1 MINSSKGCQALRI
14 VGALLLLIFGYTATA
29 QDKQLISAN
38 FNVASFK
45 EFVHTVESQTGYHFY
60 FQDKKLGSITI
71 TISVSHAHL
80 PSVLD
85 QVFGGSVWK
94 YAIDDSS
101 VYITR
106 YHPLALDLPEGFFS
120 GKPVVPVNDEQVQN
134 TLPLNDKPNSKSL
147 EEDKTYEVGIKTNG
161 QFNGRANLAGYV
173 RNASSGEG
181 LSGVA
186 VMLKDGKAKAVTDQF
201 GYYSITLPEGS
212 QTLEFVLFG
221 MFDTKRKIVLYS
233 DGRLNVGLH
242 EKIIQLKEVVVETNK
257 QRNVRNTSMGVE
269 RLSIS
274 AISQIPAVL
283 GEVDVLKAVI
293 SLPGVKSVG
302 EASTGL
308 NVRGGAADQNLI
320 LFNDMNIYNPSHL
333 FGFFSAVSSDVVKEV
348 TLYKSSVPANYG
360 GRLSSV
366 LDINSLD
373 GNTNKLEG
381 KAGIG
386 LFTSK
391 VSLNGPLIK
400 DKTTF
405 VISGRATYSDWLLQ
419 LLPDEYK
426 DGNGSF
432 YDGTVH
438 LSHKF
443 SPDSRLYVN
452 GYVSGDRF
460 RLTRDTKNKYHNKNG
475 NISWKK
481 DMNNRLYGVFM
492 IGADHYDYL
501 KMDSTEA
508 SRGYALS
515 YALDQY
521 KFSAGFNYY
530 FNNDHTFE
538 FGLEGKLYQ
547 IHSGS
552 LLPSGKESLIM
563 PDALKR
569 EQALQSAIYFS
580 DKYDISSRLSLE
592 GGARLALYQYLG
604 PDEINTYAP
613 GVPKSTATITGTEQ
627 YTNLEVVK
635 SYLRPNLRLS
645 LRYLTSEN
653 SSLKAS
659 YNSMHQFI
667 HQLSNTTTM
676 SPTDIWKLSDSY
688 LRPQVGQQV
697 SLGYYR
703 NFKSNT
709 IETSIE
715 IYYKWTKHYLDY
727 KSGAQLVMNHH
738 IETDVIDTRGKAY
751 GVELSIKKPTGKLN
765 GWLGYTYS
773 RTLIRQDDPLAGEL
787 INQGSYYPTNF
798 DQPHNVNLVSNYKI
812 NHRFSISVTGNYSTG
827 RPITLPIAVYQYA
840 GGERLLYSDRN
851 AYRIPDYLRFD
862 LSFNIEGNHKVHQPT
877 HNSWSFGVYNLLG
890 RRNAYS
896 VFFTTED
903 GNIQGYK
910 LSIFG
915 NLIPFVTYHI
925 RF

>member
-1 MINSSKGCQALRI
+1 MINSGKGIWVLNI
-14 VGALLLLIFGYTATA
+14 LGGLLLQFLGYVATA
-29 QDKQLISAN
+29 QDNPLITATLHD
-38 FNVASFK
+38 ASF
-45 EFVHTVESQTGYHFY
+45 EDFVQAIESQSDYHFY
-60 FQDKKLGSITI
+60 FQDKKLDSIAI
-71 TISVSHAHL
+71 AISVSNAHL

-85 QVFGGSVWK
+85 QVFKGSIWK
-94 YAIDDSS
+94 YAINNSS
-101 VYITR
+101 VYISR
-106 YHPLALDLPEGFFS
+106 YQSLALNLPEGFFS
-120 GKPVVPVNDEQVQN
+120 GQRVTTSDREFQNGGVPKLEA
-134 TLPLNDKPNSKSL
+134 TIKSM
-147 EEDKTYEVGIKTNG
+147 EEDKTYEIGIKTNAPFKG
-161 QFNGRANLAGYV
+161 KANVAGYV
-173 RNASSGEG
+173 RDAANGEG

-186 VMLKDGKAKAVTDQF
+186 IMLKNGNVKSVTDQF

-212 QTLEFVLFG
+212 QILEFVLFG
-221 MFDTKRKIVLYS
+221 MFDTERKIILYS
-233 DGRLNVGLH
+233 DGRMNVGMH
-242 EKIIQLKEVVVETNK
+242 DKIIQLKEVIVETNK
-257 QRNVRNTSMGVE
+257 QRNIRNTSMGVE
-269 RLSIS
+269 KLSIT

-283 GEVDVLKAVI
+283 GEVDVLRAVM

-333 FGFFSAVSSDVVKEV
+333 FGFFSAVPSDVVKNV
-348 TLYKSSVPANYG
+348 TLYKSSIPANYG

-366 LDINSLD
+366 LDIASLD
-373 GNTNKLEG
+373 GNTHKLEG

-391 VSLNGPLIK
+391 FSLNGPIAK

-443 SPDSRLYVN
+443 SADSRLYVN
-452 GYVSGDRF
+452 AYMSGDKF
-460 RLTRDTKNKYHNKNG
+460 RLTKNTYNQYHNKNA

-481 DMNNRLYGVFM
+481 NMNNRLYGVFM

-501 KMDSTEA
+501 KVDSGYKP
-508 SRGYALS
+508 RGYALS

-521 KFSAGFNYY
+521 KFSADFNYY
-530 FNNDHTFE
+530 LNNDHTFQ

-547 IHSGS
+547 IHSGKLS
-552 LLPSGKESLIM
+552 PSGKKSLVI
-563 PDALKR
+563 PDVLNR

-580 DKYDISSRLSLE
+580 DKYDISSNLSLE
-592 GGARLALYQYLG
+592 GGIRLAFYQYLG
-604 PDEINTYAP
+604 PDEINTYAA
-613 GVPKSTATITGTEQ
+613 GVPKSTATITGTDKFA
-627 YTNLEVVK
+627 NFEVVK
-635 SYLRPNLRLS
+635 SYLRPDLRLS
-645 LRYLTSEN
+645 LRYLTSGN

-676 SPTDIWKLSDSY
+676 SPTDIWKLSDRY
-688 LRPQVGQQV
+688 IRPQTGQQV
-697 SLGYYR
+697 SLGFYQ

-709 IETSIE
+709 IEASLE
-715 IYYKWTKHYLDY
+715 VYYRWMQHYLDY
-727 KSGAQLVMNHH
+727 KSGANLVMNHH
-738 IETDVIDTRGKAY
+738 IETDVINTLGKAY

-787 INQGSYYPTNF
+787 INMGAYYPANY
-798 DQPHNVNLVSNYKI
+798 DQPHNINLVSNYKI
-812 NHRFSISVTGNYSTG
+812 NHRFSISFTGNYSTG
-827 RPITLPIAVYQYA
+827 RPITLPIAVYEYA

-862 LSFNIEGNHKVHQPT
+862 LSFNIEGNHKVHQRT
-877 HNSWSFGVYNLLG
+877 HNSWSFGIYNLLG

-896 VFFTTED
+896 VYFTTEN

-915 NLIPFVTYHI
+915 NPIPFLTYHI